1 MIGKLLDVAE
11 QLAPAQHYYKGMAS
25 IIALHRVAAPEPACL
40 PVNESLKLD
49 PAVLENMILTLQ
61 ASGHQFVSMDGLWAQ
76 LLDGQPGAKSI
87 AFTLDD
93 GYLDNYTQAYPIFKK
108 HGVPFTLYL
117 TSSFPDQT
125 ARMWWFALED
135 ILLSGK
141 ELRLA
146 NGLVFDT
153 ATAEDRQAAFLAIRR
168 LIVEPQP
175 GGPLACI
182 DALFADHGI
191 DWLAYSRRYALDWA
205 QVRALSED
213 SLVSLGGHTAS
224 HTSLSLLSPGALVQ
238 EVLSANQRISAV
250 TGRPV
255 AHFAYPFGGRKEAGE
270 REFALLKS
278 LGLKTAVT
286 TRRGN
291 VYPAHKHHLTALP
304 RVSFENSWGLQRLG
318 RPTFPRVVTV

>member
-1 MIGKLLDVAE
+1 MISALLDVAE

-76 LLDGQPGAKSI
+76 LLEGQPGAKRI

>member
-11 QLAPAQHYYKGMAS
+11 QLAPAQRYYKGMAS
-25 IIALHRVAAPEPACL
+25 IIALHRVAASDPARL
-40 PVNESLKLD
+40 PVNEGLKLD
-49 PAVLENMILTLQ
+49 PAVLDHMILSLK
-61 ASGHQFVSMDGLWAQ
+61 AGGHQFVSMDGLWRQ
-76 LLDGQPGAKSI
+76 LIDGQTGAKRI

-135 ILLSGK
+135 ILLTGK
-141 ELRLA
+141 VLRLG
-146 NGLVFDT
+146 NGMVFDT
-153 ATAEDRQAAFLAIRR
+153 STAADRQATFLALRR

-182 DALFADHGI
+182 DALFAEHDI
-191 DWLAYSRRYALDWA
+191 DWLAYSRRYALNWA

-213 SLVSLGGHTAS
+213 PLVTLGGHTAS
-224 HTSLSLLSPGALVQ
+224 HASLSVLNPDALVQ
-238 EVLSANQRISAV
+238 EVVSANQRIRAV

-255 AHFAYPFGGRKEAGE
+255 AHFAYPFGGRKEAGA

-278 LGLKTAVT
+278 LGLRTAVT
-286 TRRGN
+286 TRGK
-291 VYPAHKHHLTALP
+291 V
-304 RVSFENSWGLQRLG
+304 G
-318 RPTFPRVVTV
+318 RPRRSRLQLFSKLTRGRAVR